1 MYYPCNTNAKKGF
14 ANVFYSCIVVST
26 EEAKEMKPVK
36 IETSKIVA
44 EVLQRMIEEEI
55 ANQKQW
61 LKEDVEQF
69 GKPVPCRETII
80 KELNEMAD
88 DLAEQGIAKYVK
100 A

>member
-1 MYYPCNTNAKKGF
+1 
-14 ANVFYSCIVVST
+14 
-26 EEAKEMKPVK
+26 MKPVK

-44 EVLQRMIEEEI
+44 GVLQRMIEEEI
-55 ANQKQW
+55 ANQGQW

-69 GKPVPCRETII
+69 GKPVAFREAII

>member
-1 MYYPCNTNAKKGF
+1 MR
-14 ANVFYSCIVVST
+14 
-26 EEAKEMKPVK
+26 KPVNV
-36 IETSKIVA
+36 EMSKLVA

-80 KELNEMAD
+80 NELNEMAD
-88 DLAEQGIAKYVK
+88 DLEAQGFKRYIK

>member
-1 MYYPCNTNAKKGF
+1 MR
-14 ANVFYSCIVVST
+14 
-26 EEAKEMKPVK
+26 KPVK
-36 IETSKIVA
+36 VETSKLVA

-55 ANQKQW
+55 ANQEEW

-69 GKPVPCRETII
+69 GKPVAFRETII
-80 KELNEMAD
+80 KELSEMAD